1 MYFTIYGSI
10 YPASIILVCLKIP
23 PVLLSANFFDDEAQE
38 EVLSRDNNIRSQ
50 PLTIKV

>member
-23 PVLLSANFFDDEAQE
+23 PVLLSANFDDEAQE